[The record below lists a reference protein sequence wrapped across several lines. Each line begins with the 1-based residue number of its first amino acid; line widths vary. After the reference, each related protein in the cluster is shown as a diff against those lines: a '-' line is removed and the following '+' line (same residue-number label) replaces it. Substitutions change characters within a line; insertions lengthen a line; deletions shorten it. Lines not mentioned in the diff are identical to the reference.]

1 MNLARI
7 AGCVLN
13 RTGTKWQEL
22 ELEVYDDSAAN
33 TTLSLSVRTLHQAF
47 TVNNT
52 VVSYNNYKGEIIVRD
67 TDLRHWNTVMSQKV
81 QGPKS
86 WRVHL

>member
-22 ELEVYDDSAAN
+22 ELEVYEN
-33 TTLSLSVRTLHQAF
+33 VRMNLTLSLSVPTFSGAF
-47 TVNNT
+47 TISTT
-52 VVSYNNYKGEIIVRD
+52 VVSYNSCVGEIIVRD
-67 TDLRHWNTVMSQKV
+67 IDLRHWNITMSHKV

-86 WRVHL
+86 WEV